1 MTLQQKHEQFRKR
14 IAALPGA
21 VVAFSG
27 GVDSTL
33 VLAVAH
39 SVLGGRALAVT
50 ARSPSVPERELNAA
64 RELAAHIGAEH
75 VVIDTSEIDSP
86 DYAANPVNR
95 CYFCKTELYTH
106 LKRIADERGLPYILN
121 GTNID
126 DLGDHRPG
134 LTAAEEAHVIS
145 PLVDAG
151 LNKQEVR
158 ELSRQAGLPTWDKP
172 AMACLA
178 SRVPYGQAVTR
189 EKLSMIEQAE
199 DVLIGMGFRQVR
211 VRHHGEVAR
220 IEVPREDLL
229 NLLDPDRS
237 REIES
242 RFREIGFQFVTV
254 DILGFRSGSLNQA
267 IR

>member
-1 MTLQQKHEQFRKR
+1 MTLQQKYKQLRTR

-39 SVLGGRALAVT
+39 SVLGDRVVAITG
-50 ARSPSVPERELNAA
+50 RSPSVPERELNAS

-75 VVIDTSEIDSP
+75 IVIDTGEINSP

-95 CYFCKTELYTH
+95 CYFCKSELYSN
-106 LKRIADERGLPYILN
+106 LQRIAAERGLPYILN

-134 LTAAEEAHVIS
+134 LQAADEAQVIS
-145 PLVDAG
+145 PLVEAS

-158 ELSRQAGLPTWDKP
+158 ELSQQLGLPTWDKP

-178 SRVPYGQAVTR
+178 SRIPYGQAVTR

-199 DVLIGMGFRQVR
+199 DVLIGMGFQQVR
-211 VRHHGEVAR
+211 VRHHGDVAR
-220 IEVPREDLL
+220 IEVPREDLPK
-229 NLLDPDRS
+229 LLDADRS
-237 REIES
+237 RIIES

>member
-1 MTLQQKHEQFRKR
+1 MTLQQKHQQLRERL
-14 IAALPGA
+14 AALPGA

-39 SVLGGRALAVT
+39 EVLGGRALAVT
-50 ARSPSVPERELNAA
+50 GRSPSVPERELNAA
-64 RELAAHIGAEH
+64 RELAQRIGAEH
-75 VVIDTSEIDSP
+75 QVIDTGEIDSP

-95 CYFCKTELYTH
+95 CYFCKTELYSH
-106 LKRIADERGLPYILN
+106 LQRIAAERGLPVILN
-121 GTNID
+121 GTNTD

-134 LTAAEEAHVIS
+134 LTAADEARVLS
-145 PLVDAG
+145 PLVETG

-158 ELSRQAGLPTWDKP
+158 ALSQELGLPTWDKP

-178 SRVPYGQAVTR
+178 SRVPYGEAVTR

-211 VRHHGEVAR
+211 VRHHGGVAR
-220 IEVPREDLL
+220 IEVPRDDLPR
-229 NLLDPDRS
+229 LLDAERS
-237 REIES
+237 RNIES
-242 RFREIGFQFVTV
+242 RFREIGFQYVTV
-254 DILGFRSGSLNQA
+254 DILGFRSGSLNEA